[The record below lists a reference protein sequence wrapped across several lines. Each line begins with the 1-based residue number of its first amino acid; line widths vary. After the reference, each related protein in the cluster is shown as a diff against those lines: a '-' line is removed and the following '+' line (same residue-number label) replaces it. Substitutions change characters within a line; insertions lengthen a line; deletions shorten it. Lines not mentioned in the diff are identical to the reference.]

1 MVIWTSCA
9 AFFRL
14 ILPSMMDRNVL
25 EKQNPRSEKSKL
37 NYSQK
42 KQSPTLSVDHQLGGL
57 LISHRYSNS
66 GFARIPRMAYGAPCG
81 VCA

>member
-14 ILPSMMDRNVL
+14 ILPSMMDWGVL
-25 EKQNPRSEKSKL
+25 EKQNTRSEKAEL

-42 KQSPTLSVDHQLGGL
+42 WQRTTLSVDHQLGGL

-66 GFARIPRMAYGAPCG
+66 GFAQIPRMAYGAPCG